1 MFLTLSTPKEIT
13 VALGQRVRARRLER
27 AWSQAELAARAG
39 IALSTLKVCER
50 TGQVSLPRLVRI
62 ITALGHLADLEPVL
76 TASAPAS
83 LDAMKRPLRMRGRSS
98 TLIVAGGKPAARPRR
113 RS

>member
-1 MFLTLSTPKEIT
+1 MSFTLSTPKEIT
-13 VALGQRVRARRLER
+13 ILMGQRVRARRLER
-27 AWSQAELAARAG
+27 GWSQAELAARAG

-50 TGQVSLPRLVRI
+50 AGQVSLARLVRI
-62 ITALGHLADLEPVL
+62 MTALGHLADLDTVL

-83 LDAMKRPLRMRGRSS
+83 LDAMERPQRKRGRTS
-98 TLIVAGGKPAARPRR
+98 TLKVGGGKSAVRPRS